1 MNILSQLTALQ
12 INVREVLRFETAV
25 NAFTKEFSITV
36 YYKGMNGKALATQVA
51 YSTFEDLDR
60 NASVLYNS
68 IHNQVINQRSKNES

>member
-12 INVREVLRFETAV
+12 INVREVLRFETSV

-36 YYKGMNGKALATQVA
+36 YYKGMNGKILATQVN

-60 NASVLYNS
+60 NAAVLYNS
-68 IHNQVINQRSKNES
+68 IHNHVTNQRSKNES